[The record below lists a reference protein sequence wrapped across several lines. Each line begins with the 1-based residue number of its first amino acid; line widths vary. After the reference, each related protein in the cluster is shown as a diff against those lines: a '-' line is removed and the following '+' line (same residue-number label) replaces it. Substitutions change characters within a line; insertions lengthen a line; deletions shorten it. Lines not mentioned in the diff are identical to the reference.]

1 MVFVMEAKMQGVSL
15 GSWKLDLENLTF
27 DDTESRLKVLGIEK
41 EDLLLP
47 NALDFFL
54 QRIYVEDLPIVQDL
68 ILDLIHGRI
77 DAYEVTYRIR
87 TLHGGLRW
95 FRDTCYVPKMHQQN
109 ESRIAFGETL
119 DVTDEKL
126 IEQRLDIEREN
137 LVDASG
143 EIESRDP
150 LTHLLNKKETMN
162 QLKMIMEQQNGEIE
176 FLTVALIYISNFE
189 ELNRVEGRLITD
201 HILVRVSDLI
211 RESLKESDVLGRY
224 NFDSFLVIYKG
235 MPNTLAEQVCKQ
247 VVNQI
252 ETYDFGNDIPIEI
265 CYKIV
270 EYLGESVKEL
280 ISKLV

>member
-1 MVFVMEAKMQGVSL
+1 MQGVSL

-27 DDTESRLKVLGIEK
+27 DETESRLKVLGIEK

-47 NALDFFL
+47 KTLDLFL

-87 TLHGGLRW
+87 TLNGGLRW
-95 FRDTCYVPKMHQQN
+95 FRDTCYVPKMHQEN
-109 ESRIAFGETL
+109 ESKLAFGETL

-126 IEQRLDIEREN
+126 IEQRLDIEGEN
-137 LVDASG
+137 LIEPIDVI
-143 EIESRDP
+143 EIRDP
-150 LTHLLNKKETMN
+150 LTHSLNKKETIN

-189 ELNRVEGRLITD
+189 ELNRIEGRLITD
-201 HILVRVSDLI
+201 HILVRTSDLI
-211 RESLKESDVLGRY
+211 RESLKESDILGRY

-235 MPNTLAEQVCKQ
+235 LPNTLAEQVCKQ
-247 VVNQI
+247 VVKQI
-252 ETYDFGNDIPIEI
+252 EDYDYGNDIPIKI
-265 CYKIV
+265 NYKIA